1 MAVTR
6 SVARAMSQLTKPR
19 VTKKSKTTRRKVM
32 KAQANKKNTTK
43 KNTPEARTT
52 EANEKKAGIHAP
64 PYRERLIEWITL
76 KDPADGVIPN
86 KSELFSIL
94 QRMRG
99 WGGCQVVSRARP
111 SGLDGIEWLVVE
123 WQDLATRDKFLE
135 SEFSESL
142 TQALAPRSPKKELIW
157 PIDCWDFHRVIRAD
171 PRYPPQKLY
180 EILTTYFPVELDG
193 TTLKTLRSLAP
204 RCMFPEDL
212 VPNPGG
218 QWHDKYAD
226 ASEWHCGQHPW
237 EAPMIAPIVVAEKLE
252 ARDGFMNGFLYH
264 ERAWV
269 EGEVEFRG
277 QPARRL
283 IHIFRF
289 EDEEG
294 ERCYKEEMKCW
305 NIPRGRTTSNEVE
318 NFLTDLE
325 DLGMIG
331 YESQH
336 ARFLEV
342 LESVPEDKVYLP
354 GQFPMKRL
362 PEFLVESS
370 LGLY

>member
-6 SVARAMSQLTKPR
+6 SAARALGQLTKPG
-19 VTKKSKTTRRKVM
+19 VTKKSKTTRKRMM
-32 KAQANKKNTTK
+32 KAKANQENTTK
-43 KNTPEARTT
+43 KRFSVAKSTK
-52 EANEKKAGIHAP
+52 ANEKKAIIHDP
-64 PYRERLIEWITL
+64 PYRERLIEWITM
-76 KDPADGVIPN
+76 KDPIDGVIPN

-94 QRMRG
+94 QRIRG
-99 WGGCQVVSRARP
+99 RKGCQVVSRARP
-111 SGLDGIEWLVVE
+111 SELNGIEWLVVE
-123 WQDLATRDKFLE
+123 WQNLATRDKFLE
-135 SEFSESL
+135 SELSESL

-180 EILTTYFPVELDG
+180 EILTTYFPVDLND
-193 TTLKTLRSLAP
+193 TALTTLRSLAP
-204 RCMFPEDL
+204 QCVFPEEL

-226 ASEWHCGQHPW
+226 ASEWHCGQSPV
-237 EAPMIAPIVVAEKLE
+237 EAPIIVAEKIE
-252 ARDGFMNGFLYH
+252 VTGGFMNGFLYH
-264 ERAWV
+264 ERAWM
-269 EGEVEFRG
+269 EREIEFRG

-289 EDEEG
+289 EDEDG
-294 ERCYKEEMKCW
+294 ERCYKEEMKRR
-305 NIPRGRTTSNEVE
+305 NTPRGRTSSNEWE
-318 NFLTDLE
+318 NFFLDLQ

-342 LESVPEDKVYLP
+342 LERVSEDKVYLP

-370 LGLY
+370 LGL